1 MTRKG
6 LVTFNKWRNKAL
18 TDSAFNFLHQIVYAF
33 SFFFWYIIFTPN
45 DQKGFVTFNK
55 LRNKALTDSTF
66 NFCTKSYMHHNS
78 FIYLV
83 SFFYCCI
90 FQVFSGL
97 IQLRKICNHADLATG
112 GPKIFLGSK
121 FDETDPTL
129 EYGYWKRAGKMVVVD
144 ALLKLWKKQGHKVLL
159 FSQSKQV
166 KQYWYSMQFLKWFH
180 HYQYIYYTIYL
191 MVRIF
196 GNKSTEFS
204 EVLYPPNNI
213 SGFRVFH

>member
-1 MTRKG
+1 
-6 LVTFNKWRNKAL
+6 
-18 TDSAFNFLHQIVYAF
+18 
-33 SFFFWYIIFTPN
+33 
-45 DQKGFVTFNK
+45 
-55 LRNKALTDSTF
+55 
-66 NFCTKSYMHHNS
+66 MHHNS

-166 KQYWYSMQFLKWFH
+166 KQY
-180 HYQYIYYTIYL
+180 
-191 MVRIF
+191 
-196 GNKSTEFS
+196 
-204 EVLYPPNNI
+204 
-213 SGFRVFH
+213 